1 MDRRDST
8 MAKKRY
14 LAKKVSMADKITAMP
29 SLFQMDAGVFLAK
42 SFLNTLNVKT
52 NIFIEGLKDYLCG
65 LIIKKLPMGLFT
77 QIVMFILIIS
87 ILVILHE
94 LGHFLPAKWFKTK
107 VEKFFLFFD
116 VKFALFKKKIGETTY
131 GVGWLPLGGYVKIA
145 GMIDESMDTDQMKE
159 EPKPWEF
166 RSKPAWQ
173 RLIIMLGGVTVNFFL
188 AWIIYSALLFNNG
201 DTYVPTDRLKNG
213 IGVTSVGE
221 ALGFESGDLLL
232 SVDDRVVKRLD
243 DARLDIVLGDRA
255 TVLRDGKE
263 ITFDITDEGK
273 KILFENG
280 RSQFI
285 SPRFEPVIGFVQDS
299 SLAKQIDLRIG
310 DKILQ
315 VDGVKIKFWDEFERK
330 IRNTKN
336 DTISFSVLRQGVSIS
351 KSTYKKDG
359 QPLGTLPEITEE
371 KIKELQVTDTFTF
384 LEAIPAGFSKSIKVL
399 TDQVRQFKII
409 ANTATGAIKQ
419 VKGPI
424 GIVEMM
430 PETWNWTFFWS
441 FLAMFSVWL
450 AFLNVL
456 PIPALD
462 GGHVMFLLY
471 EIISGRP
478 PSEKVLERGQIV
490 GFVILMSLMALIF
503 GNDIWNVIKRF
514 I

>member
-1 MDRRDST
+1 
-8 MAKKRY
+8 
-14 LAKKVSMADKITAMP
+14 
-29 SLFQMDAGVFLAK
+29 
-42 SFLNTLNVKT
+42 
-52 NIFIEGLKDYLCG
+52 
-65 LIIKKLPMGLFT
+65 MGLFT

-173 RLIIMLGGVTVNFFL
+173 RLIIMLGGVTVNFLL
-188 AWIIYSALLFNNG
+188 AWGIYSALLFNNG
-201 DTYVPTDRLKNG
+201 DTYIPSQSLKYG
-213 IGVTSVGE
+213 I
-221 ALGFESGDLLL
+221 
-232 SVDDRVVKRLD
+232 SVDSIGEK
-243 DARLDIVLGDRA
+243 LG
-255 TVLRDGKE
+255 LRTGDKILAVDGKE
-263 ITFDITDEGK
+263 TKRFNDALLDIILGDEITVDRNGQQKTFAITDEGK
-273 KILFENG
+273 SEVFQAQG
-280 RSQFI
+280 RNFMTYRSKPF
-285 SPRFEPVIGFVQDS
+285 IGFVADS
-299 SLAKQIDLRIG
+299 SVAKEAGILIG
-310 DKILQ
+310 DEIVSINGKRIS
-315 VDGVKIKFWDEFERK
+315 FWDELRPE
-330 IRNTKN
+330 I
-336 DTISFSVLRQGVSIS
+336 ISLSSHDVALGILR
-351 KSTYKKDG
+351 DG
-359 QPLGTLPEITEE
+359 QKKTIELTVTEE
-371 KIKELQVTDTFTF
+371 GAIGVALDVEDLRVTDTFTF
-384 LEAIPAGFSKSIKVL
+384 LQAIPAGFSRTIQVL
-399 TDQVRQFKII
+399 TDQIRQFKVIF
-409 ANTATGAIKQ
+409 NSKTGAYKQ

-430 PETWNWTFFWS
+430 PTTWDWTFFWS